1 MCAGLAVMCGPPTVA
16 AACWTLWAAGKD
28 AALRRVGLAE
38 CPPMSFFFQGS
49 VGLGSLVAA
58 YQAQKAV
65 LVRHFD
71 EGGVLSLDWKK
82 GATTVSHPRPASRR
96 PPSNEVPS
104 AAQAPSRWE
113 SLSRSRLGDSSI
125 APLGRRCS
133 LGCWRCALRSMLQV
147 VWWCSPT
154 VGEGVGARRRRRGT
168 TLSAEVTRDF
178 GCPVRFG
185 ELCRPLDVS
194 RRRGCWS
201 HGTA

>member
-1 MCAGLAVMCGPPTVA
+1 MLDDTAPMCAGLAVMCGPPTVA

-96 PPSNEVPS
+96 PHPT
-104 AAQAPSRWE
+104 
-113 SLSRSRLGDSSI
+113 RSRLLLRHRV
-125 APLGRRCS
+125 AGRASQDPDLATVLSRRWAA
-133 LGCWRCALRSMLQV
+133 GVRS
-147 VWWCSPT
+147 
-154 VGEGVGARRRRRGT
+154 GVGA
-168 TLSAEVTRDF
+168 
-178 GCPVRFG
+178 VRFVLCCRWCGGARPRWGRAWEREEEEG
-185 ELCRPLDVS
+185 EQPFRLK
-194 RRRGCWS
+194 
-201 HGTA
+201 